1 MFNNQLQS
9 SNPALTSGDAFNEYY
24 GEMAGTGQRAD
35 VTTLQGVV
43 NKTAILVGI
52 AVVAGSGGYAV
63 AAAGFLGAVT
73 ISAIVSLIVTIG
85 IFYKIRGNPAHAVFL
100 APVYAV
106 VQGFFL
112 GALTGAFE
120 EWLKH
125 YGVVAAGGLAL
136 QAFIITIS
144 IMLAMLGLYY
154 ARILQPTKMFVAV
167 VSTLTVGVMITYL
180 ISFAAKLIFGTGLP
194 LIDVFTTS
202 QEGYAPWIGLGLN
215 VFILGLASM
224 WLIIDFGLVEEKVKS
239 GAPKYMEWYCSFALM
254 VTLAWIYYEALK
266 LAFRL
271 ALLFANRD

>member
-1 MFNNQLQS
+1 MFNNQMQS
-9 SNPALTSGDAFNEYY
+9 SNPALAEDAFNEYY
-24 GEMAGTGQRAD
+24 GDMANTSAKAD

-52 AVVAGSGGYAV
+52 AIVAGAGGYA
-63 AAAGFLGAVT
+63 AAAAITLPVVT
-73 ISAIVSLIVTIG
+73 ISAIVALIVTLG
-85 IFYKIRGNPAHAVFL
+85 VYYKIRGNPAHAVFL

-112 GALTGAFE
+112 GALTGMFE
-120 EWLKH
+120 GWLKY
-125 YGVVAAGGLAL
+125 YGVAAAGGLAL

-167 VSTLTVGVMITYL
+167 VTTLTVGVMIAYL
-180 ISFAAKLIFGTGLP
+180 ISFVASFFITGGLP
-194 LIDVFTTS
+194 FLTAFSAT

-215 VFILGLASM
+215 VLILGLASM
-224 WLIIDFGLVEEKVKS
+224 WLIIDFGLVEEKVKD
-239 GAPKYMEWYCSFALM
+239 GAPKYMEWYCGFALI
-254 VTLAWIYYEALK
+254 VSLAWIYYEAVK

-271 ALLFANRD
+271 ALMFGSRD

>member
-9 SNPALTSGDAFNEYY
+9 SNPALTGGDAFNEYY
-24 GEMAGTGQRAD
+24 GEMAGTGQKAD

-52 AVVAGSGGYAV
+52 AVIAGSGGYAV

-85 IFYKIRGNPAHAVFL
+85 IFYKLRGNPAPAVFL

-120 EWLKH
+120 GWLAH
-125 YGVVAAGGLAL
+125 YGVAAAGGLAL

-180 ISFAAKLIFGTGLP
+180 ASWLIYFLFGTGLP
-194 LIDVFTTS
+194 FISVFTTS

-239 GAPKYMEWYCSFALM
+239 GAPKYMEWYCGFALM